1 MCVEYARGVSKLF
14 DAETA
19 RAEIISTKVSSE
31 NENVITVTW
40 RLSGKVNIGPNK
52 LNIKPYICYTDFE
65 VNADNGLI
73 VSQTDRFDI
82 PQWDILMSA
91 LFPFT
96 IGKVTA
102 PPAPPVPPRSPT
114 LPKIATENK
123 QSPWDTLLSFL
134 PK

>member
-1 MCVEYARGVSKLF
+1 MF

-19 RAEIISTKVSSE
+19 RAEIISTEASPDK
-31 NENVITVTW
+31 NIITVTW

-65 VNADNGLI
+65 VNDDDDGLI

-82 PQWDILMSA
+82 PQWDILVSA

-96 IGKVTA
+96 IGKLTA

-114 LPKIATENK
+114 LPTTTTNNK
-123 QSPWDTLLSFL
+123 SPWDTLLSFL